1 VTEPAR
7 PTRAEPNDR
16 YEGPILPGQRWR
28 SRGTSKHQFLLY
40 TVLRFNG
47 RSVKAVVEG
56 HAHHGGKVYN
66 IPEASWRGNYNLYKQ
81 APDYDPARDYQV
93 DPQPDPI
100 EEAIL
105 EVKVHREAFAFGN
118 TANAPD
124 APMWPDERREPGT
137 VKSVTERTLVPPTR
151 AGVLELLNVV
161 EQNVREERE
170 KMLAQNPPIEPAKP
184 VEPAEPEPDTQITV
198 DVPSPANAMSA
209 WIEGGRQM
217 VEALTSE
224 LASVTTKRD
233 ALQEQVS
240 ALDLQLDLI
249 RGQRDQIE
257 AAVLHAIAIAE
268 GHPPT
273 EPAEGV
279 NLPGLTDEQKARIAR
294 PRTPEGSRFAP
305 QPGKVTQKDWVLSR
319 LEPGKHFRV
328 AQVRDAFATEYGLTP
343 DAATKNVSS
352 LLGYQLKGR
361 DKRYPAIS
369 RVESGVYYVLEPAP
383 NASGV

>member
-1 VTEPAR
+1 MTEPAR

-16 YEGPILPGQRWR
+16 YDGPILPGQRWR

-66 IPEASWRGNYNLYKQ
+66 IPEASWRGNYNLHKQ
-81 APDYDPARDYQV
+81 APDYDPARDYQA

-105 EVKVHREAFAFGN
+105 EAKVHQEAFVFGN
-118 TANAPD
+118 TASAPN

-170 KMLAQNPPIEPAKP
+170 KMLAQNPPTIPEPAEP
-184 VEPAEPEPDTQITV
+184 AEPAEPEPNTRIAV

-240 ALDLQLDLI
+240 ALDLQLNLI

-257 AAVLHAIAIAE
+257 AAVLSAIAISENKPPSPAQPA
-268 GHPPT
+268 PPT
-273 EPAEGV
+273 PPTPPAV
-279 NLPGLTDEQKARIAR
+279 NAAGRSIGPG
-294 PRTPEGSRFAP
+294 GRFTSP
-305 QPGKVTQKDWVLSR
+305 PGKVTQKDWVLSR
-319 LEPGKHFRV
+319 LVPG
-328 AQVRDAFATEYGLTP
+328 QVLRIADLRDAFVTEYPMPSGV
-343 DAATKNVSS
+343 ATQNISS
-352 LLGYQLKGR
+352 ILGYQLKAR
-361 DKRYPAIS
+361 DPRFPAVERTYPGAY
-369 RVESGVYYVLEPAP
+369 RALA
-383 NASGV
+383 